1 MTLTVFYYVNFL
13 DIEFDNS
20 V

>member
-1 MTLTVFYYVNFL
+1 MILTVFYYLNFL
-13 DIEFDNS
+13 DIAFYNQ